1 MKLVHRACK
10 NRLDAAIGLPPPQH
24 PIDARVVNFR
34 TTVGIPFPE
43 LCLKSPNLI
52 FTCQAPTMPVSFDRV
67 YLESAGYFMPGE
79 PIPNE
84 GMDAY
89 IAPLNR
95 MSERIKRRIL
105 VENGILTRHYA
116 IDPQGVTLHTNAQLA
131 AGAIRDC
138 LRRGGAELS
147 RVTLLAS
154 GSSGGDALMPGFAN
168 MIQGELAAQPMETLS
183 VHGIC
188 AAGVSAVQSAAQ
200 GIELGAHHT
209 ALAVASEMPSRLFK
223 RSRFAARGY
232 ETDFDSHFLRWMLS
246 DGAGALLL
254 SDGTHALAGAPG
266 LRLRLKWVHQRAFS
280 GDYPVCMQLGLS
292 EDRARGHLD
301 FGSWAEAEAAGA
313 LSLRQ
318 DIRLLPHLFDIGI
331 HEYASLVRDGW
342 VDPKRVDHF
351 LCHYSSEKFIPV
363 VEDLMAKANLAIPRE
378 RWWSNLAWR
387 GNTGAASILIML
399 AEFLHTKALKPGEQ
413 IFCYV
418 PESGRFA
425 AAYLLFEV
433 EAVDAALSTAATPH
447 TVMAAT
453 DDDMAIPPPHDPGTV
468 PEGLGAL
475 LTELAAIWHDYRS
488 RVWRTPLIRQIRGRR
503 LALADYLNWMEQWIP
518 QVREGSRWMREA
530 AASLSEP
537 YQILA
542 SLIGVHA
549 SEEQNDF
556 NILFDDY
563 RKAGGTVTQIDDL
576 RRNPGGEALNAYLH
590 SLAATSD
597 PIGLLGAIYVIEGTG
612 QRIVPALLP
621 LIKAGLR
628 LPPDAF
634 RFLEYHGQNDE
645 SHLHRWLVAVEMAM
659 AVEGQDRVAS
669 QIIDTARHTAALYL
683 MQFEHI
689 TKRMPN
695 ESNA

>member
-1 MKLVHRACK
+1 
-10 NRLDAAIGLPPPQH
+10 
-24 PIDARVVNFR
+24 
-34 TTVGIPFPE
+34 
-43 LCLKSPNLI
+43 
-52 FTCQAPTMPVSFDRV
+52 MPVPFQRV
-67 YLESAGYFMPGE
+67 YLESAGYFMPGD
-79 PIPNE
+79 PVPNE
-84 GMDAY
+84 RMDDF

-105 VENGILTRHYA
+105 AENGIRTRHYA
-116 IDPQGVTLHTNAQLA
+116 IDAEGATRHTNAQMA

-147 RVTLLAS
+147 RVSLLAS
-154 GSSGGDALMPGFAN
+154 GSSGGDTLMPGFAN
-168 MIQGELAAQPMETLS
+168 MIQGELAAAPMETLA

-188 AAGVSAVQSAAQ
+188 AAGVSAIQAAAQ
-200 GIELGAHHT
+200 GIELGAHRS

-254 SDGTHALAGAPG
+254 SDGAPALTGSPG
-266 LRLRLKWVHQRAFS
+266 LRLRLKWVHQRSFS
-280 GDYPVCMQLGLS
+280 GDYPVCMQLGLT

-301 FGSWAEAEAAGA
+301 FASWSEAEAAGA

-331 HEYASLVRDGW
+331 HEYAGLVRDGW

-363 VEDLMAKANLAIPRE
+363 VEDLMAKAELSIPRE

-387 GNTGAASILIML
+387 GNTGAASILVML
-399 AEFLHTKALKPGEQ
+399 AEFLHTRALKPGEQ
-413 IFCYV
+413 VFGYV
-418 PESGRFA
+418 PESGRFM
-425 AAYLLFEV
+425 AAYMLFEV
-433 EAVDAALSTAATPH
+433 EAVEASPVTVAPRAAAAT
-447 TVMAAT
+447 A
-453 DDDMAIPPPHDPGTV
+453 DDELVIAPPHDPAAA

-488 RVWRTPLIRQIRGRR
+488 RVWRTPLVRQIRERR
-503 LALADYLNWMEQWIP
+503 FAVPDYLNWMEQWVP
-518 QVREGSRWMREA
+518 QVREGSLWMREG

-537 YQILA
+537 YQALS

-549 SEEQNDF
+549 GEEQNDF
-556 NILFDDY
+556 QILFSDY
-563 RKAGGTVTQIDDL
+563 RKAGGTVERIEDL

-590 SLAATSD
+590 ALAATRD
-597 PIGLLGAIYVIEGTG
+597 PIGLLGAIYIIEGTG

-621 LIKAGLR
+621 LLKASLR

-634 RFLEYHGQNDE
+634 RFLEYHGHNDE
-645 SHLHRWLVAVEMAM
+645 NHLNRWLLAVEMVM
-659 AVEGQDRVAS
+659 AVEGQARAAR
-669 QIIDTARHTAALYL
+669 QIADTARHTAALYL
-683 MQFEHI
+683 MQFQHI
-689 TKRMPN
+689 TERI
-695 ESNA
+695 SHANA